1 MQFDQFNSNSGCVYK
16 APPPSDPSNLKQVI
30 QDILG
35 AEACVIETY
44 SKLSEKYRITDIVT
58 HKNFQELLEDE
69 VGDEEDWEKLGANM

>member
-1 MQFDQFNSNSGCVYK
+1 MQFDQLISSSRYGYN
-16 APPPSDPSNLKQVI
+16 APPSDPSNLKQVI

-58 HKNFQELLEDE
+58 HKNFEELLEDE